1 MSRRQDGRKA
11 RSEIDLSSSGDNTVI
26 SAPSSGHIEID
37 HLNFLPSAGA
47 NTIILKDGSTQ
58 WVSYAL
64 DDSQGFTFD
73 NTSGDNH
80 IELSETSAF
89 VMNLSAATQV
99 SGFVLYR
106 VVGEKS

>member
-11 RSEIDLSSSGDNTVI
+11 RAEINTSSSGNNTII

-37 HLNFLPSAGA
+37 HLNFLPSGGA
-47 NTIILKDGSTQ
+47 NTIILRDGATQ

-80 IELSETSAF
+80 IELGETNAF
-89 VMNLSAATQV
+89 VMNLSAATLV

-106 VVGEKS
+106 VIGET